1 MSDQLPLDQWVVNRV
16 AVSAK
21 FASDF
26 NILYTQYLNG
36 ATCILSSSSEEYTR
50 LLLLLLLRLRKT
62 QNALQL
68 PVVFFF
74 L

>member
-50 LLLLLLLRLRKT
+50 LLLLLRLRKT

>member
-50 LLLLLLLRLRKT
+50 LLLLSLRLRKT

-68 PVVFFF
+68 LVVFFF

>member
-1 MSDQLPLDQWVVNRV
+1 MSDQLPLDQWVLNRV

-50 LLLLLLLRLRKT
+50 LLLLLLRLRKT

-68 PVVFFF
+68 TVVFFF

>member
-50 LLLLLLLRLRKT
+50 LLLLSLRLRKT

>member
-1 MSDQLPLDQWVVNRV
+1 MSDQLPLDQWVLNRV

-50 LLLLLLLRLRKT
+50 LLLLLLRLRKT

>member
-26 NILYTQYLNG
+26 NILHTQYLNG
-36 ATCILSSSSEEYTR
+36 ATCILSSSSEEYKR
-50 LLLLLLLRLRKT
+50 LLLLLLRLRKT
-62 QNALQL
+62 QNALQF

>member
-50 LLLLLLLRLRKT
+50 LLLLLLRLRKT

-68 PVVFFF
+68 TVVFFF